1 MKISVSY
8 LSSNYKKAKTIYLI
22 EQTNADYIHV
32 DLMDGGFVPNKNFE
46 ISECLNLLKNHELPL
61 DIHLKI

>member
-8 LSSNYKKAKTIYLI
+8 LSSKYDEEKTIKLI

-32 DLMDGGFVPNKNFE
+32 DLMDGGFVSNK
-46 ISECLNLLKNHELPL
+46 K
-61 DIHLKI
+61 